1 MPSTES
7 VLTINNISIP
17 RVDKCTAPGGSN
29 RSVFN
34 LENTYLKCFFKSC
47 KNIGILSRL
56 SYLLPI
62 HIRTSLYYT
71 MVHPYLSYCS
81 IIWASNYPVRLKT
94 LEMLQKRTIRVIVGC
109 SYFASAEPLFKSTNI
124 LPVKQLQLYHSAEFM
139 CKYYNHNLPS
149 AFSGYYTQVAELT
162 PYYLRSDA
170 NFRLSFARTN
180 TRKFSIKI
188 MGPMIWNRLS
198 QSIRTVSSL
207 SLFKFKVH
215 SFLMDTLGT
224 DLNL

>member
-1 MPSTES
+1 
-7 VLTINNISIP
+7 
-17 RVDKCTAPGGSN
+17 
-29 RSVFN
+29 
-34 LENTYLKCFFKSC
+34 
-47 KNIGILSRL
+47 
-56 SYLLPI
+56 
-62 HIRTSLYYT
+62 

-81 IIWASNYPVRLKT
+81 IIWASNYPARLKT
-94 LEMLQKRTIRVIVGC
+94 LEMLQKRAIRVIVGC

-124 LPVKQLQLYHSAEFM
+124 LPVKQLQLYQTAEFM
-139 CKYYNHNLPS
+139 YKYYNHNLPS

-170 NFRLSFARTN
+170 NFRPSFARTN

-198 QSIRTVSSL
+198 LNIRTVSSL

-224 DLNL
+224 DLNLWVLKYDSDWVNNNKFNNCGIGNRWCYNNGNHS